1 MGLVTRDAVI
11 GHQMM
16 AKIKL
21 RVYDTILED
30 LKLRVALFTPRG
42 TVVPCIERFGSWQ
55 QPAVMTFAIVAVLLG
70 SLGGGG
76 NEGPVQ
82 YHPMFRCDNAIV
94 GSTMKAKIKLRVY
107 DAILKDLKL
116 RTALFTPEGHIVP
129 CIDGFGS
136 W

>member
-1 MGLVTRDAVI
+1 
-11 GHQMM
+11 
-16 AKIKL
+16 
-21 RVYDTILED
+21 
-30 LKLRVALFTPRG
+30 
-42 TVVPCIERFGSWQ
+42 
-55 QPAVMTFAIVAVLLG
+55 MTFAIVAVLLG

-82 YHPMFRCDNAIV
+82 YHPMFRCDNNHTAEIARLTTRDAIV